1 MKTSQRGFT
10 LIELMIVVAI
20 IGVLAAVAI
29 PAYQDYTLKAKAAEL
44 IAAIGPAKAAVTEF
58 MVASDDMTKP
68 ASQIEAGFDS
78 VKTAYVSSIIWD
90 SAAGPVN
97 GDGAIVVAGATAL
110 QGLRLTMEPE
120 GTASG
125 TVVWRC
131 SSEESELGLAKYAP
145 SSCR

>member
-90 SAAGPVN
+90 SAAEADHGAGRN
-97 GDGAIVVAGATAL
+97 GFRDGRVEVL
-110 QGLRLTMEPE
+110 LRGV
-120 GTASG
+120 GT
-125 TVVWRC
+125 W
-131 SSEESELGLAKYAP
+131 
-145 SSCR
+145 SCQVRTFILSLI